1 MKHFKYFLNIL
12 IKLVKNTYKTLPET
26 YFMKIIDYIKNFL
39 IFNPSIEKESFEL
52 KNNDSNIV
60 YDIRDTKTPSNS
72 LNVSKDIQENISII
86 KNRFS
91 VPKNND
97 VIIRKFLLPGNIS
110 AFLLFYDGM
119 TDSALI
125 DSSII
130 KPLLELPLFSGEENY
145 NEEDIYQRLIIHCQ
159 IKKCKEIDAV
169 IDDVNFGNC
178 GVFIDGIACAFS
190 ADVKNWPHRTVQK
203 SENEQSIYGPQEAF
217 ADMLRGNSAQVRKYL
232 KTEKL
237 ICEKMQA
244 GNVSKTPGVIMY
256 IDDVVNKDLLAEVK
270 YRTSSLSIDYVLSVE
285 ELAMMIED
293 SPMMITGHIL
303 ATERPDRVARALS
316 EGRIAI
322 ILNGSPRALILPTNA
337 YELTHAAADAYLRA
351 DFANV
356 SRFIRLIS
364 IFISVLLPG
373 LFIAI
378 TLFHEEMLPTY
389 LLYAISASRQNVP
402 FPSII
407 ELLLME
413 LAFEMIREA
422 GVRMP
427 GPLGSILGIVGGL
440 ILGQAAVSA
449 KIVSPIMI
457 IVVAITGIGSF
468 ATADYSLGWSYRIL
482 KIIFILLGGSFGFFG
497 IAMGIF
503 IYSVLIASTKSF
515 GIPFLSPLPGNNL
528 YKKAVFVPPV
538 WKTEKRPGYL
548 KPKTPYKED
557 KISKKWRVRR

>member
-1 MKHFKYFLNIL
+1 MKIGNFFKNIL
-12 IKLVKNTYKTLPET
+12 VYEPPL
-26 YFMKIIDYIKNFL
+26 D
-39 IFNPSIEKESFEL
+39 KESFDLETET
-52 KNNDSNIV
+52 SNII
-60 YDIRDTKTPSNS
+60 YDIRCENKEQPAKKVSPNINEN
-72 LNVSKDIQENISII
+72 LNLI
-86 KNRFS
+86 KERFS
-91 VPKNND
+91 YPKNAD
-97 VIIRKFLLPGNIS
+97 VIIRKLLLPGEVD
-110 AFLLFYDGM
+110 AFLVFYDGM
-119 TDSALI
+119 VNSQLI
-125 DSSII
+125 DSSLVN
-130 KPLLELPLFSGEENY
+130 PLLELS
-145 NEEDIYQRLIIHCQ
+145 LISDNKKYDSDEVFESLIVHSQ
-159 IKKCKEIDAV
+159 IKRSKDFDKI
-169 IDDVNFGNC
+169 IDDINFGNC
-178 GVFIDGIACAFS
+178 ALFIDGIADAFS
-190 ADVKNWPHRTVQK
+190 VDVKNWPHRTVQK
-203 SENEQSIYGPQEAF
+203 PENEQSIYGPQEAF
-217 ADMLRGNSAQVRKYL
+217 AEMLRGNSAQVRKFL

-237 ICEKMQA
+237 ICENMQV

-256 IDDVVNKDLLAEVK
+256 LADVANQDLVNEVK
-270 YRTSSLSIDYVLSVE
+270 HRVNSLSTDYVISVE
-285 ELAMMIED
+285 ELSMMIED

-316 EGRIAI
+316 EGRVAI
-322 ILNGSPRALILPTNA
+322 ILNGSSRALILPTNA
-337 YELTHAAADAYLRA
+337 YEMTHSAADAYLRP
-351 DFANV
+351 DFANM
-356 SRFIRLIS
+356 SRLIRLIS

-457 IVVAITGIGSF
+457 IIVAITGIGSF

-515 GIPFLSPLPGNNL
+515 GVPFLSPLPGNNL
-528 YKKAVFVPPV
+528 YKNAVFVPPV
-538 WKTEKRPGYL
+538 WQTEKRPGYL
-548 KPKTPYKED
+548 KPKKLYRED
-557 KISKKWRVRR
+557 KISKKWRVGR

>member
-1 MKHFKYFLNIL
+1 MKILEL
-12 IKLVKNTYKTLPET
+12 IK
-26 YFMKIIDYIKNFL
+26 KIFIY
-39 IFNPSIEKESFEL
+39 
-52 KNNDSNIV
+52 
-60 YDIRDTKTPSNS
+60 TPPKD
-72 LNVSKDIQENISII
+72 KDIFMLEDIKENIIYDVRKKRPNKEKISVNSSLDANIDVI
-86 KNRFS
+86 NKRFS
-91 VPKNND
+91 VPINND
-97 VIIRKFLLPGNIS
+97 VVVRRITLPGEIS
-110 AFLLFYDGM
+110 AALVFYDGM
-119 TDSALI
+119 VDSALI
-125 DSSII
+125 NDGII
-130 KPLLELPLFSGEENY
+130 KPLLKLSLFSGEDADDG
-145 NEEDIYQRLIIHCQ
+145 DIVFEKLLVHCQ
-159 IKKCKEIDAV
+159 TKRSTDIDSV
-169 IDDVNFGNC
+169 IDDINFGNC
-178 GVFIDGIACAFS
+178 GIFIDGISEAFS

-203 SENEQSIYGPQEAF
+203 PDNEQSIYGPQEAF
-217 ADMLRGNSAQVRKYL
+217 AEMLRGNSAQIRKFL

-244 GNVSKTPGVIMY
+244 GNLTKTPGVIMY
-256 IDDVVNKDLLAEVK
+256 ISDVANESLINEVK
-270 YRTSSLSIDYVLSVE
+270 RRINSIAADYIFSVE

-293 SPMMITGHIL
+293 SPLMITGHIL

-316 EGRIAI
+316 EGRVAI
-322 ILNGSPRALILPTNA
+322 ILNGSSRALILPTNA
-337 YELTHAAADAYLRA
+337 YEMTHAAADAYLRT
-351 DFANV
+351 DFANM
-356 SRFIRLIS
+356 SRLIRLIS

-378 TLFHEEMLPTY
+378 TMFHEEMLPTY

-457 IVVAITGIGSF
+457 IIVAITGIGSF
-468 ATADYSLGWSYRIL
+468 ATADYSLGWSFRIL

-503 IYSVLIASTKSF
+503 IYSILVASSTSF
-515 GIPFLSPLPGNNL
+515 GIPFLSPLPGNKL
-528 YKKAVFVPPV
+528 YKNAVFVPPV
-538 WKTEKRPGYL
+538 WETEKRPEYL
-548 KPKTPYKED
+548 KAKKRYRED
-557 KISKKWRVRR
+557 KISKKWRAGK

>member
-1 MKHFKYFLNIL
+1 
-12 IKLVKNTYKTLPET
+12 
-26 YFMKIIDYIKNFL
+26 MKILDFIKKLF
-39 IFNPSIEKESFEL
+39 IYEPYVRKESFDLEEE
-52 KNNDSNIV
+52 KSNIV
-60 YDIRDTKTPSNS
+60 YDIRKEQTVKKSLHISCDIKTN
-72 LNVSKDIQENISII
+72 LYAI
-86 KNRFS
+86 KKRFC

-97 VIIRKFLLPGNIS
+97 VIIRELRLSGDVS

-119 TDSALI
+119 SDSALI
-125 DSSII
+125 DAAVI
-130 KPLLELPLFSGEENY
+130 KPLLELPLFSGNENY
-145 NEEDIYQRLIIHCQ
+145 SADSVFEKLIAHCQ
-159 IKKCKEIDAV
+159 VERNRDIDSVVDA
-169 IDDVNFGNC
+169 VNFGNC
-178 GVFIDGIACAFS
+178 AVFINGINEAFS
-190 ADVKNWPHRTVQK
+190 ADVKNWPHRSVEK
-203 SENEQSIYGPQEAF
+203 PENEQSIYGPQEAF
-217 ADMLRGNSAQVRKYL
+217 AEMLRGNSAQVRKFL

-237 ICEKMQA
+237 ICEKVQV
-244 GNVSKTPGVIMY
+244 GNISKTPGVIMY
-256 IDDVVNKDLLAEVK
+256 ISDVANEELVNEVR
-270 YRTSSLSIDYVLSVE
+270 YRTNSLSADYIISVE

-316 EGRIAI
+316 EGRVAI
-322 ILNGSPRALILPTNA
+322 ILNGSSRALILPTNA
-337 YELTHAAADAYLRA
+337 YEMTHAAADAYLRA
-351 DFANV
+351 DFANM
-356 SRFIRLIS
+356 SRLIRLIS

-482 KIIFILLGGSFGFFG
+482 KIIFILLGGILGFFG

-515 GIPFLSPLPGNNL
+515 GVPFLSPLPGNNL
-528 YKKAVFVPPV
+528 YKNALFVPPV
-538 WKTEKRPGYL
+538 WQLEKRPGYL
-548 KPKTPYKED
+548 KPKKLFRED
-557 KISKKWRVRR
+557 KISKKWRVGR

>member
-1 MKHFKYFLNIL
+1 MRFR
-12 IKLVKNTYKTLPET
+12 
-26 YFMKIIDYIKNFL
+26 D
-39 IFNPSIEKESFEL
+39 IFNKMISFEEDKQKEPFSL
-52 KNNDSNIV
+52 SKNENNV
-60 YDIRDTKTPSNS
+60 VFDIRDVRPKPSPLCVFSDINEN
-72 LNVSKDIQENISII
+72 LNLM

-91 VPKNND
+91 VPQNGD
-97 VIIRKFLLPGNIS
+97 VIVREFTIAGKIS
-110 AFLLFYDGM
+110 AFLVFYDGM
-119 TDSALI
+119 CDSALI
-125 DSSII
+125 DSAII
-130 KPLLELPLFSGEENY
+130 KPLLELPLMSDENY
-145 NEEDIYQRLIIHCQ
+145 YDADTIYKTLLVHGQTKRS
-159 IKKCKEIDAV
+159 KNMESV
-169 IDDVNFGNC
+169 IDDINYGNC
-178 GVFIDGIACAFS
+178 GLFIDGIDEAFS
-190 ADVKNWPHRTVQK
+190 SDVKNWPHRTVQK
-203 SENEQSIYGPQEAF
+203 PENEQSIYGPQEAF
-217 ADMLRGNSAQVRKYL
+217 AEMLRGNSAQVRKFL

-237 ICEKMQA
+237 ICENIQV
-244 GNVSKTPGVIMY
+244 GNQSKTPGVIMY
-256 IDDVVNKDLLAEVK
+256 ISDVANDGLISEVK
-270 YRTSSLSIDYVLSVE
+270 RRTSSLATDYVFSVE

-316 EGRIAI
+316 EGRVAI
-322 ILNGSPRALILPTNA
+322 ILSGSSRALILPTNA
-337 YELTHAAADAYLRA
+337 YEMTHAAADAYLRA
-351 DFANV
+351 DFANM

-402 FPSII
+402 FPSIV

-413 LAFEMIREA
+413 LSFEMIREA

-457 IVVAITGIGSF
+457 IIVAITGIGSF

-482 KIIFILLGGSFGFFG
+482 KIIFIILGGTFGFFG

-503 IYSVLIASTKSF
+503 LYSVLIASTKSF
-515 GIPFLSPLPGNNL
+515 GVPFLSPLPGNKL
-528 YKKAVFVPPV
+528 YKNAVFVPPV
-538 WKTEKRPGYL
+538 WQTEKRPEYL
-548 KPKTPYKED
+548 EPKRTYRED
-557 KISKKWRVRR
+557 RISKKWRI